1 MNQIATQQKSIKDL
15 LNSQAHRFEQMLGK
29 NASSFTTSVLQIV
42 NSNELLKN
50 ADPNTILSCAFVSA
64 SLNLPLNN
72 SLGLAYIVPYNRSY
86 KDNNGIWQKVQEA
99 QFQIGYKGYI
109 QLAIRSGLFKRINA
123 CAVYSND
130 TDNDVYQRLVS
141 RLPIKPNG
149 EIVGYTAEFEL
160 LSGFTATLPMSIDE
174 INAHAQKYSQT
185 YRTYL
190 DKKNNGQRANS
201 VWADNFEAMAQ
212 KTVIKLLL
220 SKQAPLSIEMQT
232 AIQADQAVIRDVNGE
247 QVFDY
252 MDNQPQ
258 NVVAP
263 MQISNEQ
270 MPQILALTQTMPKD
284 ELFSRYDLTSEQT
297 QQVMQAYGA
306 VA

>member
-1 MNQIATQQKSIKDL
+1 MNQITTPQKSIKDL
-15 LNSQAHRFEQMLGK
+15 LNSQAHRFEKMLGK

-50 ADPNTILSCAFVSA
+50 ADPNTVLSSAFVSA

-72 SLGLAYIVPYNRSY
+72 ALGLAYIVPYNRSY
-86 KDNNGIWQKVQEA
+86 KDNNGNWQKVQEA

-109 QLAIRSGLFKRINA
+109 QLAQRSGQFKRISA
-123 CAVYSND
+123 CAIYSED
-130 TDNDVYQRLVS
+130 TEQDVYQRLTS
-141 RLPIKPNG
+141 LLPKSPKGQITGYIAYFQLLNG
-149 EIVGYTAEFEL
+149 YEAH
-160 LSGFTATLPMSIDE
+160 LSMSIDE
-174 INAHAQKYSQT
+174 INAHAQRYSQT
-185 YRTYL
+185 A
-190 DKKNNGQRANS
+190 KSGKG
-201 VWADNFEAMAQ
+201 VWKDNFEAMAQ

-247 QVFDY
+247 KVFDY
-252 MDNQPQ
+252 MDNQPL
-258 NVVAP
+258 NTIAP
-263 MQISNEQ
+263 MSISNEQ

-284 ELFSRYDLTSEQT
+284 ELLSRYDLTSEQT

>member
-1 MNQIATQQKSIKDL
+1 MNQLATPQKSIKDL
-15 LNSQAHRFEQMLGK
+15 LNSQAHQFEQMLGK

-50 ADPNTILSCAFVSA
+50 ADPNTVLSSAFVSA

-72 SLGLAYIVPYNRSY
+72 ALGLAYIVPYNRNY
-86 KDNNGIWQKVQEA
+86 KDSNGNWKKVQEA

-109 QLAIRSGLFKRINA
+109 QLAQRSGQFKRISA
-123 CAVYSND
+123 CAIYSED
-130 TDNDVYQRLVS
+130 TEQDVYQRLTS
-141 RLPIKPNG
+141 LLPKSPKGQVTGYIAYFQLLNG
-149 EIVGYTAEFEL
+149 YEAH
-160 LSGFTATLPMSIDE
+160 LSMSIDE

-185 YRTYL
+185 AKTG
-190 DKKNNGQRANS
+190 KG
-201 VWADNFEAMAQ
+201 VWKDNFEAMAQ

-247 QVFDY
+247 PVFDY
-252 MDNQPQ
+252 MDNQSV
-258 NVVAP
+258 NIVAP

-284 ELFSRYDLTSEQT
+284 ELLSRYDLTSEQT

>member
-1 MNQIATQQKSIKDL
+1 MNQIATPQKSIKDL
-15 LNSQAHRFEQMLGK
+15 LNSQSHRFEQMLGK

-50 ADPNTILSCAFVSA
+50 ADPNTVLSSAFISA

-72 SLGLAYIVPYNRSY
+72 ALGLAYIVPYNRNY
-86 KDNNGIWQKVQEA
+86 KDSNGNWKKVQEA

-109 QLAIRSGLFKRINA
+109 QLAQRSGQFKRISA
-123 CAVYSND
+123 CAIYSED
-130 TDNDVYQRLVS
+130 SEQDVYQRLTS
-141 RLPIKPNG
+141 LLPKSPKGQVTGYIAYFQLLNG
-149 EIVGYTAEFEL
+149 YEAH
-160 LSGFTATLPMSIDE
+160 LSMTIDE

-185 YRTYL
+185 AKTG
-190 DKKNNGQRANS
+190 KG
-201 VWADNFEAMAQ
+201 VWKDNFEAMAQ

-247 QVFDY
+247 PVFDY
-252 MDNQPQ
+252 MDNQSV
-258 NVVAP
+258 NIVAP

-284 ELFSRYDLTSEQT
+284 ELLSRYDLTSEQT